1 MSVRFV
7 RMGKLIKQH
16 SAQEI
21 TLPNGEW
28 GRNCVICD
36 GMEYP
41 CLVVQVVTDLFHI
54 TQNDFKWDLT

>member
-1 MSVRFV
+1 MNIRFI

-16 SAQEI
+16 SPQEI

-28 GRNCVICD
+28 GSNCVICD
-36 GMEYP
+36 GMAYP